1 MGYQNAPATST
12 TTRDGQPVDLRI
24 DYDLKLVK
32 VFIAG
37 EYVGTYRTITAA
49 RAVHDL
55 VEVPAPRKGR
65 RAA

>member
-1 MGYQNAPATST
+1 MGYQAAPATIT
-12 TTRDGQPVDLRI
+12 TTRDGQPVEMRI

-49 RAVHDL
+49 KAVYDL
-55 VEVPAPRKGR
+55 IDVPAKRRK
-65 RAA
+65 